1 MVLQREGLNFTIG
14 RVRAHSLGQSNTLN
28 MFRPKHC
35 PNAKKLAECPRWPH
49 GPIKWAAGLLY
60 IRAKKP
66 FQQSVFPG
74 GFFDT
79 FLLLCHVRL
88 LAFAAAFAFP
98 GAFPFFLQAALQLL
112 CSSARLYLFASCNLL
127 AIFGN
132 SWHVGRLWCKS
143 NMQHLTFLGIF
154 GQRHSWGW
162 NSPISKWSRKP
173 APKKNVP
180 PRSKQ
185 KVSNM
190 YFCGFQQISRLN
202 YARTKIHNFQTVNS
216 SLSPRQRKIN
226 TADRGQNDLRFGDMT
241 FFLICVKVS
250 C

>member
-1 MVLQREGLNFTIG
+1 MVLQRESPNFTIG

-28 MFRPKHC
+28 IFRPKHC

-98 GAFPFFLQAALQLL
+98 GIFPLAFCQDDFFFKQLFSSCAL
-112 CSSARLYLFASCNLL
+112 RLACTCLLL
-127 AIFGN
+127 ATFWRSLVILGMLAVCGVKAICN
-132 SWHVGRLWCKS
+132 IWH
-143 NMQHLTFLGIF
+143 F
-154 GQRHSWGW
+154 
-162 NSPISKWSRKP
+162 
-173 APKKNVP
+173 
-180 PRSKQ
+180 
-185 KVSNM
+185 
-190 YFCGFQQISRLN
+190 
-202 YARTKIHNFQTVNS
+202 
-216 SLSPRQRKIN
+216 
-226 TADRGQNDLRFGDMT
+226 
-241 FFLICVKVS
+241 
-250 C
+250 